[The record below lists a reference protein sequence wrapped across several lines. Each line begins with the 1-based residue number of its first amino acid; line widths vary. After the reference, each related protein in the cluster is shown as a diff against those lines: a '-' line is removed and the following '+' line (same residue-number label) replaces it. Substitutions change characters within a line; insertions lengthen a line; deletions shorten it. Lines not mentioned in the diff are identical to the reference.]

1 MSNMHRNTSSYEHSD
16 FLSSI
21 VLAPARTKSLLRR
34 GQTGQDSGL
43 QNTRRREEGSA
54 ELTQRD
60 VFQFAAPPCAFICLL
75 AVGAVVLRAHL
86 APPLP
91 EVPRE
96 LVGKVKLEIKTVSM
110 MDSVLLWGEKS
121 WPTGIRGLWTVLSI
135 CIGALCMLRLAIW
148 IIMTALEEIARAERR
163 GTGAG
168 ARRSTIGEDSQSVA
182 LDGRSMLSG
191 IFT

>member
-1 MSNMHRNTSSYEHSD
+1 MHRNTSSYEHSD

-21 VLAPARTKSLLRR
+21 VLAPAHTKSLLQR
-34 GQTGQDSGL
+34 GQTGQDNGL
-43 QNTRRREEGSA
+43 QNNRSSEEGSA
-54 ELTQRD
+54 ELTQHN

-91 EVPRE
+91 EVPQE

-110 MDSVLLWGEKS
+110 MDGVLLWGEES
-121 WPTGIRGLWTVLSI
+121 WPTGIRGLWTILSV

-148 IIMTALEEIARAERR
+148 VIMTALEEITRIERR

-168 ARRSTIGEDSQSVA
+168 TRRMTIGEDGQSVA
-182 LDGRSMLSG
+182 INGQSMLSG
-191 IFT
+191 IFA